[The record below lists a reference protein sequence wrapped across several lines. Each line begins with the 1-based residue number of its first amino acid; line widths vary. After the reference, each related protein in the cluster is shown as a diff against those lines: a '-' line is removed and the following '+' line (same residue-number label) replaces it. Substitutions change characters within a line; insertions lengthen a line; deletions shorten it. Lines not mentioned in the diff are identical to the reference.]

1 MRAVP
6 WPDRSG
12 TFFTKEKFEDRDSRR
27 YTEAHE
33 MMDGGMM
40 PGMGLIWLIV
50 LVLVLLAII
59 ALIKFTFFR

>member
-1 MRAVP
+1 
-6 WPDRSG
+6 
-12 TFFTKEKFEDRDSRR
+12 
-27 YTEAHE
+27 